1 MRACSS
7 GAAASTLASPASFE
21 TSRNSSAAASP
32 GAGPPGAAAC
42 REAVTS
48 ELLRRFGWA
57 DREVVEGVLA
67 AVGGERAA
75 AEAILADMGGEGA
88 MGGMG
93 GNGGE
98 GAMGGTCERVAG
110 AGVGGEADRRA
121 GEMEEEGGKPREAD
135 GHDDVDGD
143 CDDVDVFR
151 TFRAEALAASRAHAR
166 LAGQAARAYDRGDH
180 AAARQLSHASREEK
194 ERAESLHTEAAGK
207 ILAHRNRGR
216 SLWELDLHGLLPGEA
231 VSALEG
237 RLRQLEGQ
245 AGVSVQ
251 ENAAAREA
259 SVEEQ
264 TGRSSIGAAEEQVT
278 AEEQV
283 WRSSGV
289 VLPAKVLSSAR
300 PELMVITGVGRHSS
314 GGQPNLPMAVKRFLH
329 EASPRHTTC
338 AVAASPAVADNPP
351 SLLDLVPEIKIE
363 KLDISFPA
371 YNPEDTAGTLDLIV
385 VGAGPAG
392 LSVAQQVAS
401 HGMKVCCVDPAP
413 ESMWPNNYG
422 VWVDEFEALD
432 LTDCLDYVWQKAVVY
447 LDDGKQKYLDR
458 PYGRVS
464 RRALK
469 MKMASQCIK
478 NGVTFHTAKVDS
490 VEHTADN
497 SVVRCSDGTEI
508 RAALV
513 LDATGFSRRLVQ
525 YSQPYNPGYQAAWGI
540 VAEVDSHP
548 FALDQMV
555 FMDWRDS
562 HLAPGTP
569 MQKSNADL
577 PTFLYAMPL
586 SPTTVFL
593 EETSLVARPAVAFDE
608 IQRRLEKRLAHLG
621 IKVNAITEQEY
632 CLIPMGGVLPDMP
645 QRVLGI
651 GGTAGMVHP
660 STGYM
665 VARTL
670 AAAPVVAAAIVKQL
684 EREGREQG
692 ERRGGDSLSA
702 SVWEDVW
709 PLWRKEQREFFC
721 FGMDV
726 LLRLDLAGNRRF
738 FDAFFDLTPY
748 QWHGFLSSRLN
759 IMELISF
766 GLSLFKHASNPAR
779 IEIMAKGLPGL
790 GTLIQNVVKMRL

>member
-1 MRACSS
+1 PNTVTHSLTKGHVRPDSS
-7 GAAASTLASPASFE
+7 
-21 TSRNSSAAASP
+21 
-32 GAGPPGAAAC
+32 
-42 REAVTS
+42 
-48 ELLRRFGWA
+48 
-57 DREVVEGVLA
+57 
-67 AVGGERAA
+67 
-75 AEAILADMGGEGA
+75 
-88 MGGMG
+88 
-93 GNGGE
+93 
-98 GAMGGTCERVAG
+98 
-110 AGVGGEADRRA
+110 
-121 GEMEEEGGKPREAD
+121 
-135 GHDDVDGD
+135 
-143 CDDVDVFR
+143 
-151 TFRAEALAASRAHAR
+151 
-166 LAGQAARAYDRGDH
+166 
-180 AAARQLSHASREEK
+180 
-194 ERAESLHTEAAGK
+194 
-207 ILAHRNRGR
+207 
-216 SLWELDLHGLLPGEA
+216 
-231 VSALEG
+231 
-237 RLRQLEGQ
+237 
-245 AGVSVQ
+245 
-251 ENAAAREA
+251 
-259 SVEEQ
+259 
-264 TGRSSIGAAEEQVT
+264 
-278 AEEQV
+278 
-283 WRSSGV
+283 
-289 VLPAKVLSSAR
+289 
-300 PELMVITGVGRHSS
+300 
-314 GGQPNLPMAVKRFLH
+314 
-329 EASPRHTTC
+329 SPRHTTC

-478 NGVTFHTAKVDS
+478 NGVTFHAAKVDS

-548 FALDQMV
+548 FELDQMV

-569 MQKSNADL
+569 MHKSNADL

-726 LLRLDLAGNRRF
+726 LLRVGAVLLRVGAVLLR
-738 FDAFFDLTPY
+738 
-748 QWHGFLSSRLN
+748 
-759 IMELISF
+759 
-766 GLSLFKHASNPAR
+766 
-779 IEIMAKGLPGL
+779 
-790 GTLIQNVVKMRL
+790 

>member
-1 MRACSS
+1 M
-7 GAAASTLASPASFE
+7 
-21 TSRNSSAAASP
+21 
-32 GAGPPGAAAC
+32 
-42 REAVTS
+42 
-48 ELLRRFGWA
+48 
-57 DREVVEGVLA
+57 
-67 AVGGERAA
+67 
-75 AEAILADMGGEGA
+75 
-88 MGGMG
+88 
-93 GNGGE
+93 
-98 GAMGGTCERVAG
+98 
-110 AGVGGEADRRA
+110 
-121 GEMEEEGGKPREAD
+121 
-135 GHDDVDGD
+135 
-143 CDDVDVFR
+143 
-151 TFRAEALAASRAHAR
+151 
-166 LAGQAARAYDRGDH
+166 
-180 AAARQLSHASREEK
+180 
-194 ERAESLHTEAAGK
+194 
-207 ILAHRNRGR
+207 
-216 SLWELDLHGLLPGEA
+216 
-231 VSALEG
+231 
-237 RLRQLEGQ
+237 
-245 AGVSVQ
+245 
-251 ENAAAREA
+251 
-259 SVEEQ
+259 
-264 TGRSSIGAAEEQVT
+264 
-278 AEEQV
+278 
-283 WRSSGV
+283 
-289 VLPAKVLSSAR
+289 
-300 PELMVITGVGRHSS
+300 
-314 GGQPNLPMAVKRFLH
+314 
-329 EASPRHTTC
+329 
-338 AVAASPAVADNPP
+338 
-351 SLLDLVPEIKIE
+351 
-363 KLDISFPA
+363 
-371 YNPEDTAGTLDLIV
+371 
-385 VGAGPAG
+385 
-392 LSVAQQVAS
+392 SVAQQVAS

-490 VEHTADN
+490 VEHTADS

-508 RAALV
+508 KAALV

-525 YSQPYNPGYQAAWGI
+525 YSEPYNPGYQAAWGI

-569 MQKSNADL
+569 MQKSNAEI

-586 SPTTVFL
+586 SPTTIFL

-632 CLIPMGGVLPDMP
+632 CLIPMGGVLPDIP

-702 SVWEDVW
+702 NVWEDVW

-759 IMELISF
+759 LVELISF

-790 GTLIQNVVKMRL
+790 GTLIQNVVKMRV